1 MPHGGLSHVARGYD
15 VPPSLGRVQV
25 DTDDRE
31 QKQRS
36 GVIPHPGPAHPQ
48 YASYEARLRSYR
60 EWPPGLSQDPATMA
74 EAGLYYYGISDQVT
88 TSIHLNISSS
98 VLICVTLLITSLLT
112 GEVFLL

>member
-1 MPHGGLSHVARGYD
+1 MARGYD

-88 TSIHLNISSS
+88 TSIHLNLSSS
-98 VLICVTLLITSLLT
+98 VLIA
-112 GEVFLL
+112 

>member
-1 MPHGGLSHVARGYD
+1 MARGYD

-88 TSIHLNISSS
+88 ISAPQF
-98 VLICVTLLITSLLT
+98 LERDMCDPITSLH
-112 GEVFLL
+112 LLSSLVHSDIASINSKQ